1 MTLTQLQATPNAKRD
16 AIPPFLVEIAFSN
29 VEACW
34 MRAAIFWLI
43 WVCGVATLD
52 AQTAAPTSLASST
65 PKNAV
70 EVVANPNK
78 AEGQDFNIEYLSR
91 SFAYS
96 IDRLSV
102 WLSDILGP
110 WSKHDLYLQITP
122 AKIILGILSALVALA
137 ILQILRLLLGVI
149 HRRHH
154 NEPSKRFWV
163 GGILRA
169 LRKGLGI
176 FFWVTAIFLFVS
188 PLLPHIAIGLQ
199 NERVFGLV
207 SKVTELGYFAA
218 LVVFCYYLTQL
229 INSWLTIHAQR
240 QPRKWYYP
248 AFPFLGKLLFY
259 NFILIS
265 LQLCLFLLQLP
276 GSAQDIGTRLVSI
289 TTAIVNCV
297 NFIQL
302 IGALEDILVSRT
314 GSRDYY
320 DIYKFRSFRTRLRVL
335 RHLLVFLVILICI
348 GLILM
353 NIDAVR
359 QVGTGLLASAGVAG
373 VIFGF
378 AAQKSLSTIIAGL
391 QIALT
396 SPMKIEDVVIVEG
409 EYGTIEEITLTYV
422 VVKLW
427 DLRRM
432 ILPVT
437 YFLDKPFQNW
447 TRTSSE
453 LIGTVFL
460 YTDFMIPTEEIRRA
474 GQQIVAAS
482 PLWDKRVYGA
492 QVTDWKNETIEIRI
506 LVSSDTAGHLFDLRC
521 EVREKI
527 LDFLQQRYP
536 KAFPH
541 VRATFFP
548 ADGTNL
554 GQQHPERTSN
564 EEQIGQN

>member
-1 MTLTQLQATPNAKRD
+1 
-16 AIPPFLVEIAFSN
+16 
-29 VEACW
+29 
-34 MRAAIFWLI
+34 MRPALLSLI
-43 WVCGVATLD
+43 WLCGIATLD
-52 AQTAAPTSLASST
+52 AQTAAPTAVAGST
-65 PKNAV
+65 PKNEV
-70 EVVANPNK
+70 EVLANPNK
-78 AEGQDFNIEYLSR
+78 AASQDFNIEYFSR
-91 SFAYS
+91 WFAYS
-96 IDRLSV
+96 VDRLSV
-102 WLSDILGP
+102 WLGQILGP
-110 WSKHDLYLQITP
+110 WSTHDLFLQITP
-122 AKIILGILSALVALA
+122 AKIILGVLSALVALA
-137 ILQILRLLLGVI
+137 ILQICRLLLAAI
-149 HRRHH
+149 HRQHH

-176 FFWVTAIFLFVS
+176 FFWVSAIFLFIS
-188 PLLPHIAIGLQ
+188 PLLPHIAIALQ
-199 NERVFGLV
+199 NEGVFRLV
-207 SKVTELGYFAA
+207 SKATELGYFAA
-218 LVVFCYYLTQL
+218 LLVFCYYLTQL
-229 INSWLTIHAQR
+229 INSWLTLRAQR
-240 QPRKWYYP
+240 QPRQWYYP
-248 AFPFLGKLLFY
+248 AFPFLGKLLLY
-259 NFILIS
+259 NFILLS
-265 LQLCLFLLQLP
+265 LQLTLFLLQLP
-276 GSAQDIGTRLVSI
+276 GSAQDIGTKLVSI
-289 TTAIVNCV
+289 ATAIVNCV

-302 IGALEDILVSRT
+302 IVALEDMLVTRT

-335 RHLLVFLVILICI
+335 RHLLVFLVVIICI

-378 AAQKSLSTIIAGL
+378 AAQKSFSTIIAGL

-396 SPMKIEDVVIVEG
+396 SPMKIDDVVIVEG

-453 LIGTVFL
+453 LIGSVFL
-460 YTDFMIPTEEIRRA
+460 YTDFMIPIDEVRRA
-474 GQQIVAAS
+474 GQQFVAAS
-482 PLWDKRVYGA
+482 PLWDKRVYAA

-527 LDFLQQRYP
+527 LEYLQQRNP
-536 KAFPH
+536 RAFPH

-548 ADGTNL
+548 ADGVAPA
-554 GQQHPERTSN
+554 QQQPQRAASKE
-564 EEQIGQN
+564 

>member
-1 MTLTQLQATPNAKRD
+1 
-16 AIPPFLVEIAFSN
+16 
-29 VEACW
+29 
-34 MRAAIFWLI
+34 MRAAMFSLI
-43 WVCGVATLD
+43 WLACIALAE
-52 AQTAAPTSLASST
+52 AQTGAPTPTASLS
-65 PKNAV
+65 PKTVVEAV
-70 EVVANPNK
+70 ADPSK
-78 AEGQDFNIEYLSR
+78 AESQNFDIEYLSR
-91 SFAYS
+91 SFAFS

-102 WLSDILGP
+102 QLSQTLGP
-110 WSKHDLYLQITP
+110 WSKYNLFLQISP

-137 ILQILRLLLGVI
+137 ILQVVRLLLAAV
-149 HRRHH
+149 HRRRH
-154 NEPSKRFWV
+154 NEPSERFWV

-169 LRKGLGI
+169 LRKGVGI
-176 FFWVTAIFLFVS
+176 FFWVTAIFLFLS

-199 NERVFGLV
+199 NEGVFHIV
-207 SKVTELGYFAA
+207 SKLTELGYFAA
-218 LVVFCYYLTQL
+218 LIVFCYYLVVL
-229 INSWLTIHAQR
+229 IDSWLTLHAQR
-240 QPRKWYYP
+240 EPRQWYYP

-265 LQLCLFLLQLP
+265 LQLCLNLLQLP
-276 GSAQDIGTRLVSI
+276 GSAQALGSKLVSI
-289 TTAIVNCV
+289 TSAIVNCV
-297 NFIQL
+297 TFIQM
-302 IGALEDILVSRT
+302 IRAVEDMLVSRT
-314 GSRDYY
+314 SMRNH
-320 DIYKFRSFRTRLRVL
+320 DIYKFRGFLTRLQVL
-335 RHLLVFLVILICI
+335 RRLLVFLVIIISI
-348 GLILM
+348 GVILM

-396 SPMKIEDVVIVEG
+396 GPMKIDDVVIVEG

-432 ILPVT
+432 ILPII

-453 LIGTVFL
+453 LIGAVLL
-460 YTDFMIPTEEIRRA
+460 YTDFMMPIEEIRRA
-474 GQQIVAAS
+474 AEKIVAAS

-527 LDFLQQRYP
+527 LNYLQQRNP
-536 KAFPH
+536 EAFPH
-541 VRATFFP
+541 VRTTFFP
-548 ADGTNL
+548 ADGSSF
-554 GQQHPERTSN
+554 GDQKPQRSSN
-564 EEQIGQN
+564 